1 MLGSLAIVNFD
12 IPNPTPHPPHR
23 HRGSGVYK
31 NANCGN
37 RRHRFILRSLATEV
51 GHELHGLGVEL

>member
-37 RRHRFILRSLATEV
+37 RRHRFILRSLVIRV
-51 GHELHGLGVEL
+51 GP